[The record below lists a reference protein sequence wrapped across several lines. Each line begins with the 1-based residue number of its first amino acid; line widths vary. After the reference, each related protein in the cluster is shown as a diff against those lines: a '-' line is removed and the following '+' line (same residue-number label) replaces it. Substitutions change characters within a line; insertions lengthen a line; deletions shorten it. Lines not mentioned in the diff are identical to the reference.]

1 MNRKGSFIVHRSSF
15 ILLFAVACAKASVP
29 AAVPKRV
36 VSLAPNITEIIF
48 AIGGGGTV
56 VGTDDFSDFPDAAK
70 RLPRVGGVQPNLEQI
85 AALHPD
91 LVVANASNM
100 HPSLVRSLGA
110 LQIPLLVIR
119 SERLQDIPAAMKRIG
134 TRLGID
140 PASAVASFQRRLQLQ
155 RRQRA
160 RSPRVLFAVW
170 TNPLYVP
177 GRQTFIDDLFALTGA
192 TNAAEV
198 NGWPQ
203 YSLESFVAHRPDLLL
218 YPNRSVTP
226 EAVREL
232 LRRTNVDVQAVAVDE
247 NIFTRAGPRLADAA
261 ATLNRILDQWEA
273 SR

>member
-1 MNRKGSFIVHRSSF
+1 MWPRIPHPSALIP
-15 ILLFAVACAKASVP
+15 LFALACAQPQSTTH
-29 AAVPKRV
+29 AVHRV
-36 VSLAPNITEIIF
+36 VSLAPNTTEIIF

-100 HPSLVRSLGA
+100 HPSLMRSLGA

-119 SERLQDIPAAMKRIG
+119 SERLQDIPAAMTRIG
-134 TRLGID
+134 ARLGID
-140 PASAVASFQRRLQLQ
+140 PASAVASFQRRLQSQ

-170 TNPLYVP
+170 TDPLYVP

-203 YSLESFVAHRPDLLL
+203 YSLESFVVHRPDLLL

-232 LRRTNVDVQAVAVDE
+232 LRRTNVEVQAVAVDE

-261 ATLNRILDQWEA
+261 ASLNRILDQWEA
-273 SR
+273 SH

>member
-1 MNRKGSFIVHRSSF
+1 MNRKVSFIVHRSSF
-15 ILLFAVACAKASVP
+15 IVLFAVACAKAPVP
-29 AAVPKRV
+29 APVPRRV

-100 HPSLVRSLGA
+100 HPSLMRSLGA

-119 SERLQDIPAAMKRIG
+119 SERLQDIPAAMTRIG
-134 TRLGID
+134 ARLGID
-140 PASAVASFQRRLQLQ
+140 PASAVASFQRRLQSQ
-155 RRQRA
+155 RKQRA

-177 GRQTFIDDLFALTGA
+177 GRHTFIDDLLALTGA

-226 EAVREL
+226 QAVREL

-247 NIFTRAGPRLADAA
+247 NIFTRAGPRLVDAA
-261 ATLNRILDQWEA
+261 ASLNRILDQWEA
-273 SR
+273 SH